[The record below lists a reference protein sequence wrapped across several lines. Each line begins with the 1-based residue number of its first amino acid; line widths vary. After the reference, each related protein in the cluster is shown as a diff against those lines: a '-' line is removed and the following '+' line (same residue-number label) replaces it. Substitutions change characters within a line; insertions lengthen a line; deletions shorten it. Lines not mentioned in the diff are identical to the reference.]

1 MTADQVMQYALPA
14 FVLAIV
20 VEAIFSWRYQRGW
33 YAPKDTALSLGLL
46 VLSSLVDLLPKL
58 LAVFL
63 FYQLYAISPFSETL
77 HGRWWA
83 WPLLFVLDDFIYYW
97 FHRANHEIRL
107 FWAGH
112 QAHHSA
118 TLMNFGTALR
128 QGVGERLHKYFFW
141 LPLPL
146 LGFDPGMVLLMISLN
161 LIYQFWVH
169 TESVKKL
176 PTWIEFV
183 MNTPSHHRVHHASNV
198 QIGRAHV

>member
-1 MTADQVMQYALPA
+1 MQFALPI
-14 FVLAIV
+14 FILAIL
-20 VEAIFSWRYQRGW
+20 VEALVSWRYQRGW

-46 VLSSLVDLLPKL
+46 VLSAVVDLLPKG
-58 LAVFL
+58 LAVYL
-63 FYQLYAISPFSETL
+63 FYQLYAVSPFSQVL
-77 HGRWWA
+77 QGQWWA

-141 LPLPL
+141 
-146 LGFDPGMVLLMISLN
+146 
-161 LIYQFWVH
+161 
-169 TESVKKL
+169 
-176 PTWIEFV
+176 
-183 MNTPSHHRVHHASNV
+183 
-198 QIGRAHV
+198 